1 MPGIEEHQSGQSTKL
16 LFIGNSGAGKSGALA
31 SLASAG
37 YNLRILDV
45 DNGLDVLK
53 NLLTDPTSMYKKI
66 DPTCAKHVEY
76 ITVTDKMKTV
86 GGKLQPS
93 AATVWTRSMGLL
105 NDWKEQKA
113 DGTFYNQ
120 HGHISTWG
128 PQDVIVID
136 SLTMLSNA
144 ALAFILSLNGRLGQH
159 PQLQD
164 WGAGQSLIEG
174 LLQMLYD
181 DAIKCNVIINC
192 HITFIGEE
200 NGPQMG
206 FPNTL
211 GKALPPKVGR
221 YFNTILMA
229 KATGQGTNVKQ
240 KILTR
245 TSGVVELKNTA
256 PMKVL
261 AEYPLETGLADYF
274 KAVRAQ

>member
-1 MPGIEEHQSGQSTKL
+1 ML
-16 LFIGNSGAGKSGALA
+16 LIGNSGSGKSGALA
-31 SLASAG
+31 SLAAAG

-53 NLLTDPTSMYKKI
+53 NLLTDKNSEYRKI
-66 DPTCAKHVEY
+66 NPNCAKQVEF
-76 ITVTDKMKTV
+76 ITVTDKMKSV
-86 GGKLQPS
+86 NGKLMPS
-93 AATVWTRSMGLL
+93 AATVWTRCMGLL
-105 NDWKEQKA
+105 NDWKEKGEGGI
-113 DGTFYNQ
+113 DINK

-128 PQDVIVID
+128 PNDILVID

-144 ALAFILSLNGRLGQH
+144 ALAFILGMNGRLGQH

-164 WGAGQSLIEG
+164 WGAGQSLIEN

-181 DAIKCNVIINC
+181 ESVRCNVIINC

-229 KATGQGTNVKQ
+229 KSTGQGTNVKQ

-245 TSGVVELKNTA
+245 TSGVIELKNTA
-256 PMKVL
+256 PMRVLPEYDLSSGL
-261 AEYPLETGLADYF
+261 AEYF